1 MRYAVIDGDGLVVNT
16 IVWDGESEWS
26 PPEGHQVV
34 GLSTDSFVGIGATYQ
49 SDGTFIT
56 NQTPIVV
63 PTPPVGIDTSV

>member
-16 IVWDGESEWS
+16 IIWDGESEWS

-34 GLSTDSFVGIGATYQ
+34 GLSTDSSVGIGATYQ

-56 NQTPIVV
+56 NQ
-63 PTPPVGIDTSV
+63 PPVVAPPAAP